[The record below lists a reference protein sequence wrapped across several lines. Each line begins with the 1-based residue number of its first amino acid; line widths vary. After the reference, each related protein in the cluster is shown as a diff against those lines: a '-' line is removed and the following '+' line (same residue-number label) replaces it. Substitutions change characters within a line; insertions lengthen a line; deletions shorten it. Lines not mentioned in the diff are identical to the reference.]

1 MEEEYILNG
10 KVYKA
15 SDLNSYAKKS
25 GLSLSEYIKE
35 SGAKVSQAAEKNYSL
50 GGKNYDRKTLET
62 YAKKSGL
69 SFDEYVKES
78 GAKNIAV
85 KKKESTDG
93 TQANQASGSKS
104 VQQPVKSLSGTEKQ
118 GQAQPSASSSGGKM
132 RSIND
137 LSEEELKN
145 WASILQ
151 KSPEEKSN
159 VEFAKNFKEDLQ
171 KGKEKGAVLK
181 SANPRAL
188 KTESLFQ
195 ESYKQEPVKENTSP
209 FFKPQPQIGL
219 DGKEIVKE
227 KSVLETIGIPSKE
240 KIEQDYK
247 DLDLDNPT
255 PYLSA
260 STYNRQPI
268 DGIVIN
274 KDNFVDTLF
283 GDEKLKS
290 MGIDPA
296 DFDGYLNLSGFKNE
310 YNKRNKRGDFDTSGD
325 EGIGPERALARD
337 IYKNRLLSN
346 YISTVNERA
355 VLKSKLQSVKGSYEG
370 KKIPVDKNARVFDNQ
385 LISSYIDENLPA
397 LSTKLKEQDK
407 LNKEKYEELTKDNT
421 GLNSFGIGTKN
432 LFKSGY
438 NSFVDSMQGT
448 FTTLFDEL
456 GGDQAADELRYL
468 NEQRQLERPS
478 QRQVAYADGKAVYL
492 NGKKY
497 LVDEKG
503 TIYDKDNQLIVNDLI
518 DQSSANKILED
529 AKKSKEED
537 WFFSPQGTA
546 VQMGSVLGDMTWQ
559 IAWQATVGRFTKG
572 SGLLTKGLNKL
583 SIPKA
588 TADAIIAQSS
598 LGYAQAY
605 QTTLKEA
612 RDAGLTDKE
621 AEQIAGDAAQRT
633 AAWYGLTSIIS
644 PQTKAVESLFGSAE
658 KGLIKKAVSAY
669 KTNGKQGF
677 ISTLNQGFKELPKKV
692 VAFGEEGGKEFAQE
706 NIQQGGDALWINA
719 QKNIEAGKEIS
730 DETMSY
736 SDFINNSILSF
747 LTGGA
752 AANLNT
758 PSFSGNKKTQVRSLY
773 QLSQNMDVLDT
784 NLNEMVNN
792 KVITKEDADRVKKD
806 AIAVS
811 RNVTRIPK
819 DTNPDIQLDVMRKLS
834 EVQDL
839 EDSKKTLDKSFHAQ
853 IDKQIEEK
861 RNEVDAIYNES
872 LKTKKEEV
880 VEKSQENSLPLFEQ
894 LEATETTKQKN
905 RLLKNNPTIA
915 FVDQNLDTIIDSV
928 EGAQLVEC

>member
-1 MEEEYILNG
+1 MEEINQGQVTPQEFSKKIKLKYPQ
-10 KVYKA
+10 YK
-15 SDLNSYAKKS
+15 DVDDVVLAKKMIEKYP
-25 GLSLSEYIKE
+25 EY
-35 SGAKVSQAAEKNYSL
+35 ANKVN
-50 GGKNYDRKTLET
+50 
-62 YAKKSGL
+62 
-69 SFDEYVKES
+69 F
-78 GAKNIAV
+78 AV
-85 KKKESTDG
+85 KKKGSTDG
-93 TQANQASGSKS
+93 TQANQALGSKP
-104 VQQPVKSLSGTEKQ
+104 VQQPVKSSSGTGAQ

-137 LSEEELKN
+137 LSEDELKN
-145 WASILQ
+145 LTSTLQ
-151 KSPEEKSN
+151 KSPEEKIIEERAS
-159 VEFAKNFKEDLQ
+159 KFKEGLQ

-181 SANPRAL
+181 NANKKAL
-188 KTESLFQ
+188 KTESIFQ
-195 ESYKQEPVKENTSP
+195 ESYKQEPVKENINP
-209 FFKPQPQIGL
+209 FLNPQTQIGL
-219 DGKEIVKE
+219 DGKELVPQ
-227 KSVLETIGIPSKE
+227 KSLLETIGIPSKE

-260 STYNRQPI
+260 STYNRQPV

-274 KDNFVDTLF
+274 KDNFVDSLF
-283 GDEKLKS
+283 GDEKLQS

-296 DFDGYLNLSGFKNE
+296 DFDGYLNLSGFKDE
-310 YNKRNKRGDFDTSGD
+310 YNRRNKRGDFDTSGD

-370 KKIPVDKNARVFDNQ
+370 KKIPVNKNARVFDNQ

-421 GLNSFGIGTKN
+421 GLNSFGIGAKN

-438 NSFVDSMQGT
+438 NSFVDAMQGT
-448 FTTLFDEL
+448 FTTLADEL

-468 NEQRQLERPS
+468 NEQRQLERPT

-518 DQSSANKILED
+518 DPSSANKILED

-546 VQMGSVLGDMTWQ
+546 VQAGSVVGDMVWQ

-572 SGLLTKGLNKL
+572 SNLLTKGLTKL

-588 TADAIIAQSS
+588 TANAIIAQSS
-598 LGYAQAY
+598 LGYTQAY
-605 QTTLKEA
+605 EQTLREAKE
-612 RDAGLTDKE
+612 AGLTEKE
-621 AEQIAGDAAQRT
+621 SEQIAGDAAQRT
-633 AAWYGLTSIIS
+633 AAWYGVTSIIS

-658 KGLIKKAVSAY
+658 KSLIKKAVNAY

-677 ISTLNQGFKELPKKV
+677 ISTLNQGFKELPKKA

-706 NIQQGGDALWINA
+706 NIQQVGDTSWINA

-736 SDFINNSILSF
+736 SDFINTSILSF
-747 LTGGA
+747 LSGGT
-752 AANLNT
+752 AANLKM
-758 PSFSGNKKTQVRSLY
+758 PSFSGNKKTQIRNLY
-773 QLSQNMDVLDT
+773 QLSQNMDVLDA
-784 NLNEMVNN
+784 NLNEMVSN
-792 KVITKEDADRVKKD
+792 KVITQEDADNVKKD

-811 RNVTRIPK
+811 RGVTRIPK
-819 DTNPDIQLDVMRKLS
+819 DTDPNIQLDVMRKLS
-834 EVQDL
+834 DIQDL
-839 EDSKKTLDKSFHAQ
+839 EDSKKTLDKSFHPQ
-853 IDKQIEEK
+853 IDDQIQEK
-861 RNEVDAIYNES
+861 RNEVENVYKES
-872 LKTKKEEV
+872 LKTKKKEEV
-880 VEKSQENSLPLFEQ
+880 ENIQENSLPLFER
-894 LEATETTKQKN
+894 LKATETTKQKN
-905 RLLKNNPTIA
+905 RLLRNNPTVA
-915 FVDQNLDTIIDSV
+915 FVSKNLDTIIDSV
-928 EGAQLVEC
+928 EGAQRVEC

>member
-10 KVYKA
+10 KIYKA

-25 GLSLSEYIKE
+25 GLSLNDYIKE
-35 SGAKVSQAAEKNYSL
+35 SGAKLSQASQKNYSL
-50 GGKNYDRKTLET
+50 GGKNYDKKTLES

-69 SFDEYVKES
+69 SFDEYLKEA
-78 GAKNIAV
+78 GV
-85 KKKESTDG
+85 KKKGSTDG

-104 VQQPVKSLSGTEKQ
+104 VQQPVKPSSGTEKQ
-118 GQAQPSASSSGGKM
+118 VQAQPSASSGGGKM

-145 WASILQ
+145 WGSILQ
-151 KSPEEKSN
+151 KSPEEKIIEERAS
-159 VEFAKNFKEDLQ
+159 NFKEGLQ

-181 SANPRAL
+181 SANKKAL

-195 ESYKQEPVKENTSP
+195 ESYKQEPVPESISP
-209 FFKPQPQIGL
+209 FLNPKTQIGL
-219 DGKEIVKE
+219 DGKELVPQ
-227 KSVLETIGIPSKE
+227 KSLLETIGIPSKE
-240 KIEQDYK
+240 KVEQEYK

-260 STYNRQPI
+260 STYNRQPV

-274 KDNFVDTLF
+274 KDSFVDSLF
-283 GDEKLKS
+283 GDEKLQS

-296 DFDGYLNLSGFKNE
+296 DFDGYLNLSGFKDE
-310 YNKRNKRGDFDTSGD
+310 YNRRNKRGDFDTSGD

-337 IYKNRLLSN
+337 VYKNRLLSN

-370 KKIPVDKNARVFDNQ
+370 KKIPVNKNARVFDNQ

-407 LNKEKYEELTKDNT
+407 LNKEKYEELVKDNS

-468 NEQRQLERPS
+468 NEQRQLERPT
-478 QRQVAYADGKAVYL
+478 QRQVAYADGKVVNL

-503 TIYDKDNQLIVNDLI
+503 TIYDKDNELIVNDLI
-518 DQSSANKILED
+518 DPSSADKILED

-546 VQMGSVLGDMTWQ
+546 VQAGSVVGDMVWQ
-559 IAWQATVGRFTKG
+559 VAWQATVGRFTKG
-572 SGLLTKGLNKL
+572 SNLLTKGLTKL

-598 LGYAQAY
+598 LGYTQAY
-605 QTTLKEA
+605 EQTLKEA
-612 RDAGLTDKE
+612 KEAGLTEKE
-621 AEQIAGDAAQRT
+621 SEQIAGDAAQRT
-633 AAWYGLTSIIS
+633 AAWYGVTSIIS

-658 KGLIKKAVSAY
+658 KSLIKKAVNAY

-706 NIQQGGDALWINA
+706 NIQQVGDASWINA

-736 SDFINNSILSF
+736 SDFINTSILSF
-747 LTGGA
+747 LSGGTT
-752 AANLNT
+752 ANLKM
-758 PSFSGNKKTQVRSLY
+758 PSFSGNKKSQIRNLY
-773 QLSQNMDVLDT
+773 QLSQNMDVLDA

-792 KVITKEDADRVKKD
+792 KVITKEDADNVKKD

-811 RNVTRIPK
+811 RGVTRIPK
-819 DTNPDIQLDVMRKLS
+819 DTDPDIQLDVMRKLS
-834 EVQDL
+834 DIQDL
-839 EDSKKTLDKSFHAQ
+839 EDSKKTLDKSFHPQ
-853 IDKQIEEK
+853 IDDQIQEK
-861 RNEVDAIYNES
+861 RNEVENVYKES
-872 LKTKKEEV
+872 LKTKKKEEV
-880 VEKSQENSLPLFEQ
+880 ENIQENSLPLFEQ
-894 LEATETTKQKN
+894 LQATETTKQKN
-905 RLLKNNPTIA
+905 RLLKNNPTVA
-915 FVDQNLDTIIDSV
+915 FVSQNLDTIIDSV
-928 EGAQLVEC
+928 EGAQRVEC

>member
-1 MEEEYILNG
+1 MEEINQEQVTPQEFSK
-10 KVYKA
+10 KVKLKYPQYK
-15 SDLNSYAKKS
+15 DVDDVVLAKKMIEKYP
-25 GLSLSEYIKE
+25 EY
-35 SGAKVSQAAEKNYSL
+35 ADKVN
-50 GGKNYDRKTLET
+50 
-62 YAKKSGL
+62 
-69 SFDEYVKES
+69 F
-78 GAKNIAV
+78 AV
-85 KKKESTDG
+85 KKKGSTDG

-104 VQQPVKSLSGTEKQ
+104 VQQPVKPLSGTEKQ
-118 GQAQPSASSSGGKM
+118 VQAQPSASSGGGKM
-132 RSIND
+132 ETFTGFSKED
-137 LSEEELKN
+137 LAKMK
-145 WASILQ
+145 Q
-151 KSPEEKSN
+151 GPEEKITEERASS
-159 VEFAKNFKEDLQ
+159 FKEGLQ

-181 SANPRAL
+181 SANKKAL

-195 ESYKQEPVKENTSP
+195 ESYKQEPVPESTSP

-240 KIEQDYK
+240 KIEQEYK

-255 PYLSA
+255 PYISA
-260 STYNRQPI
+260 STYNKQPV

-274 KDNFVDTLF
+274 KDSFVDNLF
-283 GDEKLKS
+283 GDEKLQS

-296 DFDGYLNLSGFKNE
+296 DFDGYLNLSGFKDE
-310 YNKRNKRGDFDTSGD
+310 YNRRNKRGDFDTSGD

-337 IYKNRLLSN
+337 VYKNRLLSN

-370 KKIPVDKNARVFDNQ
+370 KKIPVNKNARVFDNQ

-407 LNKEKYEELTKDNT
+407 LNKEKYEELVKDNS

-468 NEQRQLERPS
+468 NEQRQLERPT
-478 QRQVAYADGKAVYL
+478 QRQVAYADGKVVNL

-503 TIYDKDNQLIVNDLI
+503 TIYDKDNELIVNDLI
-518 DQSSANKILED
+518 DPSSADKILED

-546 VQMGSVLGDMTWQ
+546 VQAGSVVGDMVWQ
-559 IAWQATVGRFTKG
+559 VAWQATVGRFTKG
-572 SGLLTKGLNKL
+572 SNLLTKGLSKL

-658 KGLIKKAVSAY
+658 KSLIKKAVNAY
-669 KTNGKQGF
+669 KTDGKQGF
-677 ISTLNQGFKELPKKV
+677 ISTLNQGFKELPKKAV
-692 VAFGEEGGKEFAQE
+692 VFGEEGGKEFGQE

-730 DETMSY
+730 DETVSY

-747 LTGGA
+747 LSGGTT
-752 AANLNT
+752 ANLKM
-758 PSFSGNKKTQVRSLY
+758 PSFSGNKKSQIRNLY
-773 QLSQNMDVLDT
+773 QLSQNMDVLDA
-784 NLNEMVNN
+784 NLNEMVSN
-792 KVITKEDADRVKKD
+792 KVITKEDADKVKKD

-811 RNVTRIPK
+811 RGVTRIPK
-819 DTNPDIQLDVMRKLS
+819 DTDPNIQLDVMRKLS
-834 EVQDL
+834 DIQDL
-839 EDSKKTLDKSFHAQ
+839 EDSKKTLDKSFHPQ
-853 IDKQIEEK
+853 IDDQIQEK
-861 RNEVDAIYNES
+861 RNEVENVYKES
-872 LKTKKEEV
+872 LKTNKKEEV
-880 VEKSQENSLPLFEQ
+880 ENIQENSLPLFEQ
-894 LEATETTKQKN
+894 LQATETTKQKN
-905 RLLKNNPTIA
+905 RLLKNNPTVA
-915 FVDQNLDTIIDSV
+915 FVSQNLDTIIDSV
-928 EGAQLVEC
+928 EGAQRVEC